1 MFLDYSKL
9 EFDQYGNPEV
19 PELMLQTLGGKAIG
33 TIPGVHNLTI
43 NIKYS
48 EPSELSFD
56 VPSKIDGEDN
66 HIYKDISGHKI
77 IYTNHYGVYEII
89 SPETESDGISETK
102 HVTGYSCEKT
112 LEYKKFFIE
121 EGTFNFW
128 NPVEP
133 ADTVLGR
140 ILEIA
145 IGWSAGYVS
154 PSLIGRYR
162 TFDSYD
168 DYLLSF
174 VYNRAPEK
182 YRCVFVFD
190 TYQRTINVYDADEE
204 VSNLPIYLDFDNLL
218 ESVSVSEKSDE
229 LVTAIRPYGADELDI
244 RAVNPIGTNWIYDL
258 SYFISNG
265 DISSALAEKWQGWQQ
280 SIINRQMYYKGLV
293 SLQAS
298 TNARLLSEQ
307 AKLTD
312 LNGELES
319 LIGQQSV
326 TIQAIAM
333 ETTEAGK
340 QSQQKV
346 LDSINEQI
354 TAKRKEISAQ
364 EAVIEGI
371 KKDAE
376 SYAAEIQAVV
386 NELSIHNYFTDSE
399 YEELSSFLIEQ
410 DITEDTFVAS
420 SVDTSVSGNSYEA
433 AGSSVSV
440 SGSSISLVDLSSKF
454 SKKMYV
460 LAGGTFSIS
469 GDSSV
474 HGDIIR
480 GTLET
485 KTNGDFVMSFYAGAI
500 HVGDKTAAS
509 GVITISGTYSGLMS
523 DISEVTVDGVTTHE
537 GSALRFTMPTG
548 SMFMTANVS
557 EYQKYSVQMEL
568 FDYAVGVL
576 SDLATPTYEFEV
588 DSGNFLF
595 AQEFAPFR
603 NELELGKGVYLSI
616 GPSVITPYIIEIELD
631 FEKRNSFSLVFS
643 NRFKRPDETNTLK
656 DMIETSYSSSRSFD
670 SSKYIIGQTT
680 NQTSMVSE
688 YLSGALDAAKN
699 AVIGGSGTVKYDN
712 TGLTIGVG
720 SQYQIRMV
728 DRMIAMTDDNW
739 EHAKVAIGL
748 VSTPEGGSNFIVN
761 AEVVGGKLI
770 VGNNLVI
777 ENTNDSGVMQ
787 FKVDSSGAWLNN
799 STFVLQKDGGG
810 KLILDPKYGIVGGTG
825 NLYATNGTTVT
836 PSFVDQNGNMVLDS
850 DGMPQNSNFYLNIRD
865 GSAYFRGKLFASAGG
880 KIGGYTIEKN
890 YLHAGSGS
898 NYVALNG
905 GTDVYSA
912 YAMWAGHSNPTSSS
926 CPFYIKKDGTFYA
939 KNGTFSGSLNAVDG
953 TFKGT
958 LSAARISGN
967 LTADSDGAL
976 VGCAIY
982 IPSKTSPTFSVDSYG
997 NVRMMGNLTLKSGA
1011 ISWSNLDST
1020 IQDTV
1025 NGAYDAANDAYD
1037 EASDAYNAASS
1048 ARTLARSIANGTYS
1062 NGTFIDGRSIYSP
1075 TIYADEFVVM
1085 PETRGSETGGYSIYG
1100 YYGNT
1105 LYKFFN
1111 LSYFGGNAPYIVFSS
1126 PDGAYV
1132 NWSFSWTYFSGNI
1145 DFSSANVYGLKSV
1158 ATFG

>member
-89 SPETESDGISETK
+89 SPETESDGISEMK
-102 HVTGYSCEKT
+102 HVTGYSYEKT

-204 VSNLPIYLDFDNLL
+204 ISNLPIYLDFDNLL

-354 TAKRKEISAQ
+354 AAKRKEISAQ

-399 YEELSSFLIEQ
+399 YE
-410 DITEDTFVAS
+410 
-420 SVDTSVSGNSYEA
+420 
-433 AGSSVSV
+433 
-440 SGSSISLVDLSSKF
+440 
-454 SKKMYV
+454 
-460 LAGGTFSIS
+460 
-469 GDSSV
+469 
-474 HGDIIR
+474 
-480 GTLET
+480 
-485 KTNGDFVMSFYAGAI
+485 
-500 HVGDKTAAS
+500 
-509 GVITISGTYSGLMS
+509 
-523 DISEVTVDGVTTHE
+523 
-537 GSALRFTMPTG
+537 
-548 SMFMTANVS
+548 
-557 EYQKYSVQMEL
+557 
-568 FDYAVGVL
+568 
-576 SDLATPTYEFEV
+576 
-588 DSGNFLF
+588 
-595 AQEFAPFR
+595 
-603 NELELGKGVYLSI
+603 
-616 GPSVITPYIIEIELD
+616 
-631 FEKRNSFSLVFS
+631 
-643 NRFKRPDETNTLK
+643 
-656 DMIETSYSSSRSFD
+656 
-670 SSKYIIGQTT
+670 
-680 NQTSMVSE
+680 
-688 YLSGALDAAKN
+688 
-699 AVIGGSGTVKYDN
+699 
-712 TGLTIGVG
+712 
-720 SQYQIRMV
+720 
-728 DRMIAMTDDNW
+728 
-739 EHAKVAIGL
+739 
-748 VSTPEGGSNFIVN
+748 
-761 AEVVGGKLI
+761 
-770 VGNNLVI
+770 
-777 ENTNDSGVMQ
+777 
-787 FKVDSSGAWLNN
+787 
-799 STFVLQKDGGG
+799 
-810 KLILDPKYGIVGGTG
+810 
-825 NLYATNGTTVT
+825 
-836 PSFVDQNGNMVLDS
+836 
-850 DGMPQNSNFYLNIRD
+850 
-865 GSAYFRGKLFASAGG
+865 
-880 KIGGYTIEKN
+880 
-890 YLHAGSGS
+890 
-898 NYVALNG
+898 
-905 GTDVYSA
+905 
-912 YAMWAGHSNPTSSS
+912 S
-926 CPFYIKKDGTFYA
+926 CP
-939 KNGTFSGSLNAVDG
+939 
-953 TFKGT
+953 
-958 LSAARISGN
+958 
-967 LTADSDGAL
+967 
-976 VGCAIY
+976 
-982 IPSKTSPTFSVDSYG
+982 
-997 NVRMMGNLTLKSGA
+997 
-1011 ISWSNLDST
+1011 
-1020 IQDTV
+1020 
-1025 NGAYDAANDAYD
+1025 
-1037 EASDAYNAASS
+1037 AS
-1048 ARTLARSIANGTYS
+1048 
-1062 NGTFIDGRSIYSP
+1062 
-1075 TIYADEFVVM
+1075 
-1085 PETRGSETGGYSIYG
+1085 
-1100 YYGNT
+1100 
-1105 LYKFFN
+1105 
-1111 LSYFGGNAPYIVFSS
+1111 
-1126 PDGAYV
+1126 
-1132 NWSFSWTYFSGNI
+1132 
-1145 DFSSANVYGLKSV
+1145 
-1158 ATFG
+1158 